1 VAATMAALA
10 AGSVWYIWGRP
21 RQSQEKNCTSG
32 LTRSTWHCMIAKY
45 KRLLPFPASPR
56 MGTGAAFPTYMFN
69 FPERGSSMTKHSRFK
84 FASAPDSWG
93 VLDYPGPSWEQ
104 SYQKM
109 LDEMVIA
116 GYAGTELGPYGFL
129 PTDPAVLES
138 ELTPRKL
145 KLLGSFVPA
154 VLGDPASTKIVVD
167 HIRKVGGLL
176 AALGAPFLV
185 LADAQSD
192 ARDRIAGRV
201 PADGS
206 AGWSAEQW
214 KQVAKVVA
222 EAAKVT
228 QDFGLDLVFHPHIST
243 YVETMEETEQF
254 FDATSASK
262 IGLCLDT
269 GHCVYAGGNSAEEA
283 EKYRHILRFVHIKDV
298 NESVLAEVRR
308 KAMTFEQAIEANAFT
323 VIGQGSIDF
332 PEFFRVLEKN
342 GYSGWMVVEQ
352 DVKFGATKLPP
363 VESISAS
370 LRYLEQVVETL
381 NV

>member
-1 VAATMAALA
+1 
-10 AGSVWYIWGRP
+10 
-21 RQSQEKNCTSG
+21 
-32 LTRSTWHCMIAKY
+32 
-45 KRLLPFPASPR
+45 
-56 MGTGAAFPTYMFN
+56 
-69 FPERGSSMTKHSRFK
+69 MTQPPSRFK

-109 LDEMVIA
+109 LDEMVVA
-116 GYAGTELGPYGFL
+116 GYTGTELGPYGFY
-129 PTDPAVLES
+129 PTDPQVLEP
-138 ELTPRKL
+138 ELTQRKL

-154 VLGDPASTKIVVD
+154 VLSDPASTKVVVE

-185 LADAQSD
+185 LADAQSE

-206 AGWSAEQW
+206 KGWNAEQW
-214 KQVAKVVA
+214 KQVGRVVA

-243 YVETMEETEQF
+243 YVETAAETEQF
-254 FDATSASK
+254 FDVTSATG

-269 GHCVYAGGNSAEEA
+269 GHCAYAGDDSAEEA
-283 EKYRHILRFVHIKDV
+283 EKYRDILRFVHIKDV
-298 NESVLAEVRR
+298 NETVIAEVRR
-308 KAMTFEQAIEANAFT
+308 TEMNFEQAIEANAFT
-323 VIGQGSIDF
+323 IIGQGSIDF
-332 PEFFRVLEKN
+332 PQFFRVLQKN

-352 DVKFGATKLPP
+352 DVKFGATILPP
-363 VESISAS
+363 VESIAAS
-370 LRYLEQVVETL
+370 LRYLEQVVGGL
-381 NV
+381 DD